1 MPGPQHRVSKGQ
13 ADLCKV
19 FSSCLALCS
28 PWPPL
33 DAIIVIT
40 NRKAGVATLS
50 WQVLSIG
57 VTVTSLPSGLGTDW
71 ESEARGGARTV
82 VRDHFQEERLR

>member
-19 FSSCLALCS
+19 FSPRLPLRR
-28 PWPPL
+28 PWSPL
-33 DAIIVIT
+33 DIIIVIT
-40 NRKAGVATLS
+40 NREAGVATLS

-57 VTVTSLPSGLGTDW
+57 VTVTSLLSGLGTDW

-82 VRDHFQEERLR
+82 VMVHF